1 MNYSEKTYA
10 RKVYKKLSIEKQ
22 LFIAYITVDTD
33 VANLQSN

>member
-10 RKVYKKLSIEKQ
+10 RKVHKKLSIEKQ
-22 LFIAYITVDTD
+22 LFIAYITLDND